1 MKNELNPI
9 IKAVAEHYKF
19 EIKWCDVLNHWTIYH
34 ESHNCSFFWR
44 SSFFG
49 RSDDS
54 FETFFSDLKYYF
66 EEIGVERLNKY

>member
-1 MKNELNPI
+1 MNNELNPI

-19 EIKWCDVLNHWTIYH
+19 EIKWCDVLNHWKICH

-44 SSFFG
+44 S
-49 RSDDS
+49 DNYS

-66 EEIGVERLNKY
+66 EEIGEERFNKY